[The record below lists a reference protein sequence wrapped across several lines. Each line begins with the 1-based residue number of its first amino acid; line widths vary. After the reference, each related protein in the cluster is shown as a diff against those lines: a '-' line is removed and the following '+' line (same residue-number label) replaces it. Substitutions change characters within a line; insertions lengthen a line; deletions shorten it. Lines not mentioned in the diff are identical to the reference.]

1 MYISSVNHYVIYEF
15 VKTSYNIVDYTEKEK
30 STFLRIP
37 SVSVEVSLSAKFL
50 YFHVI
55 NLVDNIVHIIYFA
68 KTTRLRGSSDDI
80 CKYLQ
85 NK

>member
-15 VKTSYNIVDYTEKEK
+15 VKTSYNIVDYTKKEK

-50 YFHVI
+50 YFQF
-55 NLVDNIVHIIYFA
+55 L
-68 KTTRLRGSSDDI
+68 
-80 CKYLQ
+80 
-85 NK
+85 